1 MALECEHVALSVL
14 MRREPT
20 RVLEYASLWW
30 EPLRLKLCELP
41 LFSGQQ
47 TMYTK
52 RKPAK
57 GQHPIAEQHQPRF
70 SSKKKNPVVIR
81 GEPYTTEPSIELASA
96 NNLPSPPTFPAVESH
111 LFLMKRHRDTDCSNM
126 KLITVP
132 HVHPVGYKPGNAD

>member
-1 MALECEHVALSVL
+1 MNRHACWNTSLCGGSSSQSRSDLTFVSCPSSQVSNMLT
-14 MRREPT
+14 PT
-20 RVLEYASLWW
+20 VR
-30 EPLRLKLCELP
+30 
-41 LFSGQQ
+41 
-47 TMYTK
+47 TK

-70 SSKKKNPVVIR
+70 SSKKKIGLIR

-96 NNLPSPPTFPAVESH
+96 NNLPSSPRFPAVESH